1 METQLAVNKP
11 TFETKE
17 KLYNILSEVIE
28 KASGDK
34 GEAELIRIENGLT
47 RFTALQ
53 WNRTA
58 TKAIKAA
65 VGSFDTR
72 SSNPVSKT
80 DVRRILMHLDREF
93 HQLQKK
99 IEARTKKDIEKL
111 FKKSKKIFR
120 DRFEVK
126 PNEKSVFF
134 DQRKIQV
141 GSIEKLVASPIL
153 KQGED
158 LADLVFTSTDQAT
171 VANISRLHLIA
182 AGEHFSNNHKA
193 TISNLINEGVFQRGM
208 PKRQAGEFL
217 RDELS
222 KRLGGLDR
230 AVPEALR
237 RQGQRSANAYFE
249 GLSVTSVTRARNFGN
264 INLMDEVG
272 VLQVVW
278 ASIIDNRTSEICLDM
293 NGRVFTLEMVK
304 AQQRAILDEETSE
317 GIKEKFGWR
326 KNLSEFGLRAG
337 ERLSSIEAAQLLA
350 DSGVPIVPPAHFR
363 CRSELQP
370 A

>member
-1 METQLAVNKP
+1 METQLAVKGP
-11 TFETKE
+11 AFETKE

-34 GEAELIRIENGLT
+34 GEAELLRIESNLV
-47 RFTALQ
+47 RFTVFQ

-65 VGSFDTR
+65 LSSFDTR

-80 DVRRILMHLDREF
+80 DVKRILMRLDREF
-93 HQLQKK
+93 SQFQKK
-99 IEARTKKDIEKL
+99 VDVRTKNDIEKL
-111 FKKSKKIFR
+111 FKKSKKLFR
-120 DRFEVK
+120 DRFKVK

-134 DQRKIQV
+134 DQRKIHV
-141 GSIEKLVASPIL
+141 GNIEKLITLPLL
-153 KQGED
+153 KQGDE
-158 LADLVFTSTDQAT
+158 LADFVFTSTDRAT

-182 AGEHFSNNHKA
+182 AGEHFTNNYKA
-193 TISNLINEGVFQRGM
+193 TISNLINESVFQRGM
-208 PKRQAGEFL
+208 PKREAGEFL

-222 KRLGGLDR
+222 KRLGGLDQT
-230 AVPEALR
+230 VPEALR
-237 RQGQRSANAYFE
+237 HQGQRAANAYFE
-249 GLSVTSVTRARNFGN
+249 GLSVTTVNRARNFGN

-272 VLQVVW
+272 ILQVVW
-278 ASIIDNRTSEICLDM
+278 ASIIDNRTSEICLEM

-304 AQQRAILDEETSE
+304 AQQRSILEEETSE

-337 ERLSSIEAAQLLA
+337 ERLSSIEAAQLLV